1 MAQVE
6 PLEVAAYTFSIHPK
20 VGTPSGHSRTGNK
33 IEEVHGDLKNTL
45 LLIRQG
51 DNKLC
56 LFTSPLGVERGVLH
70 DFCVNELSRKLD
82 IPREAIVTNSSH
94 NHTIPFLDVREVD
107 MPEKGSSDYLSW
119 ELGREFIREFSRAT
133 DEISNRLTPVL
144 VEWGVA
150 EENRITY
157 NRKGVRLDGSTYFMR
172 EEDRL
177 NLKGEGYHGL
187 IDPDAAIVVFK
198 DEEAKPVAAISF
210 FTGHPVAAYSPEKM
224 ISYGQFPQAASEIL
238 SKYLGGIPVAF
249 VQGCGGNINAKHML
263 TGTIEQAKQLGENLG
278 QSFIV
283 AAKSLRQSKR
293 VGLEWSREPVKIP
306 LSELPDEESLKR
318 DLKEM
323 DDFIKRGN
331 EGDENTLECIGM
343 NFPKALTPPYRA
355 RLVEMVRPWYVW
367 AIEQHET
374 YNLVNI
380 PSYLPIEIIV
390 ARFGDV
396 GFVGLP
402 YEAFVETGLKIKAN
416 SQLPFVLTCGYT
428 DGSFGYIPDASGVDH
443 REYMSGNYRYR
454 GSFGSFIG
462 WKDKKDLLP
471 HNLYV
476 AREYIPPYKAPAG
489 DACADVAI
497 LKIAEFAR

>member
-1 MAQVE
+1 
-6 PLEVAAYTFSIHPK
+6 
-20 VGTPSGHSRTGNK
+20 
-33 IEEVHGDLKNTL
+33 
-45 LLIRQG
+45 
-51 DNKLC
+51 
-56 LFTSPLGVERGVLH
+56 
-70 DFCVNELSRKLD
+70 
-82 IPREAIVTNSSH
+82 
-94 NHTIPFLDVREVD
+94 
-107 MPEKGSSDYLSW
+107 
-119 ELGREFIREFSRAT
+119 
-133 DEISNRLTPVL
+133 
-144 VEWGVA
+144 WGVA

-198 DEEAKPVAAISF
+198 DEEAKAVAAISF

-224 ISYGQFPQAASEIL
+224 ISYGQFPQVASEIL
-238 SKYLGGIPVAF
+238 SNYLGGIPVAF

-263 TGTIEQAKQLGENLG
+263 TGTMEQARQLGENLG

-283 AAKSLRQSKR
+283 AAKSLRPSKR

-306 LSELPDEESLKR
+306 LSELPNVESLKK
-318 DLKEM
+318 DLIEM

-367 AIEQHET
+367 ALEQHET

-380 PSYLPIEIIV
+380 PSYLPIDIVV

-416 SQLPFVLTCGYT
+416 SQLPFILTCGYT
-428 DGSFGYIPDASGVDH
+428 DGSYGYIPDASGVDD

-454 GSFGSFIG
+454 GSFGSFLD
-462 WKDKKDLLP
+462 WKDKKDQMP
-471 HNLYV
+471 HKLYV
-476 AREYIPPYKAPAG
+476 AREFIPPYKAPAG

-497 LKIAEFAR
+497 LKLAEFAR